1 MRTSIVG
8 TRLLPAL
15 LGVAT
20 MVGLAAPAYGNPND
34 VFDDAGF
41 LATVRDAGLNYT
53 SSAEAIA
60 FAKGVCG
67 SMGSGKSGPELIR
80 DLQNDNPG
88 LTTDHAALFVAIS
101 AKYYCPG
108 NSPRNPVGP
117 YGAERR
123 STFRGGNGNAASLA
137 ACYLSFT

>member
-1 MRTSIVG
+1 M
-8 TRLLPAL
+8 RLLPAL

-20 MVGLAAPAYGNPND
+20 MVGLAAPAYGNPD
-34 VFDDAGF
+34 DGSYDAGF
-41 LATVRDAGLNYT
+41 LATVHDAGLNYT

-67 SMGSGKSGPELIR
+67 WIANGKSGPELIH

-101 AKYYCPG
+101 AKYYCPQLAK
-108 NSPRNPVGP
+108 NPVGAM
-117 YGAERR
+117 GTDR
-123 STFRGGNGNAASLA
+123 TG
-137 ACYLSFT
+137 